1 MGSALSVVTARV
13 SAAHAP
19 SDKPPWQGETPP
31 ECLKR
36 HPGALTSGDRDFRAF
51 GVRIRRIIKRISLAE
66 WQNIHQ
72 LSLTS
77 HTLTFYSQN
86 KLKPIHFYCTTYTKG
101 RLGLCASN
109 PSLIL
114 FCSTIPS
121 IHFGFEL
128 RSCGQQHLCCT
139 LFYFYQ
145 NWINFLPEWVLPQP
159 PSHNFVF

>member
-121 IHFGFEL
+121 IHFGFKILWATTPLLHTLLFLSEL
-128 RSCGQQHLCCT
+128 NK
-139 LFYFYQ
+139 LFTGVGPTTTA
-145 NWINFLPEWVLPQP
+145 I
-159 PSHNFVF
+159 S